1 MGAFPVFLLRPPD
14 PGLLAQLR
22 KQLAPDAELVL
33 GPDLPD
39 PATYHVLVAG
49 RPQREHLTASP
60 RLHTL
65 VIPWSGMPQET
76 RDLMLDFP
84 DVAVHNLHHNA
95 APVAELT
102 LALLLAAAKFIVPL
116 DRALRRHDWTYRYE
130 PPPTALLQGKTA
142 LILGY
147 GTIGR
152 RVARACRAL
161 GMAVLATRH
170 SAEARYEE
178 QGVAVH
184 PAAALPDLLPR
195 ADALVI
201 TLPLTPETEGL
212 LGEAELASLPEG
224 AVLVNVGRGAIVE
237 QKALYE
243 ALRARRLRA
252 AGLDVWYNYP
262 PDAESRAD
270 TPPADYPFHEL
281 DNVVMSPHRGGSTDE
296 TGHLRMAHLAQ
307 LLNTLAQGEEPP
319 NRVDVA
325 AGY

>member
-1 MGAFPVFLLRPPD
+1 MTLSAFLLHPPD
-14 PGLLAQLR
+14 PEPLATLR
-22 KQLAPDAELVL
+22 EQLAPEVELIL
-33 GPDLPD
+33 GPELPE

-49 RPQREHLTASP
+49 RPEREHLEASA

-65 VIPWSGMPQET
+65 IIPWSGMPEET
-76 RDLMLDFP
+76 RELMLSFP
-84 DVAVHNLHHNA
+84 DVGVHNLHHNA
-95 APVAELT
+95 EPVAELT
-102 LALLLAAAKFIVPL
+102 LALLLATAKFVVPL
-116 DRALRRHDWTYRYE
+116 DQALRRHDWTFRYE
-130 PPPTALLQGKTA
+130 PPPTALLHGKTA

-147 GTIGR
+147 GAIGR
-152 RVARACRAL
+152 RVAQACRAL
-161 GMAVLATRH
+161 GMTVVATRR
-170 SAEARYEE
+170 SAVARYEE
-178 QGVAVH
+178 EGVAVH
-184 PAAALPDLLPR
+184 PAAALPKLLPC
-195 ADALVI
+195 ANALIV

-237 QKALYE
+237 QEALYE
-243 ALRARRLRA
+243 ALRAGRLLG

-281 DNVVMSPHRGGSTDE
+281 ENVVMSPHRGGSTDE
-296 TGHLRMAHLAQ
+296 TGRLRMTHLAQ
-307 LLNTLAQGEEPP
+307 LLKAIAGEEEPP